1 MRKYAL
7 MASAVV
13 ASEEFIS
20 MSYKAQALYIQILC
34 ETETNGEVVNI
45 ARVVRATGI
54 CPEALEELYASGFLL
69 RVGGTTVVR
78 HQWCNNKY
86 TAKAWQSMEG
96 LKPYRDGLLVFEDA
110 EGHSAYCL
118 GDTEETPEAHPTD
131 TEEHSNSNGT
141 CTGTGNPNDNDNP
154 NGNEQSQGEWESE
167 GRGED
172 LHPCWCP
179 RCQNTKAQY
188 WSKDH
193 RTWIRCPDCGE
204 FENRREGGSEGC
216 SPWNE

>member
-7 MASAVV
+7 VASAVV
-13 ASEEFIS
+13 ASEEFLAL
-20 MSYKAQALYIQILC
+20 SYAAQALYTQILC

-54 CPEALEELYASGFLL
+54 GSEALEELYANGFLL
-69 RVGGTTVVR
+69 RVAGTTVVR
-78 HQWCNNKY
+78 HQWVNNKY
-86 TAKAWQSMEG
+86 TAKAWASMEG

-131 TEEHSNSNGT
+131 TEEHSNST
-141 CTGTGNPNDNDNP
+141 CTGTGTCTGNLNGTDNP
-154 NGNEQSQGEWESE
+154 NGNEQSQGEGESKGE
-167 GRGED
+167 GED

-179 RCQNTKAQY
+179 RCQNTHASY
-188 WSKDH
+188 WSHDH

-204 FENRREGGSEGC
+204 YENTRQ
-216 SPWNE
+216 